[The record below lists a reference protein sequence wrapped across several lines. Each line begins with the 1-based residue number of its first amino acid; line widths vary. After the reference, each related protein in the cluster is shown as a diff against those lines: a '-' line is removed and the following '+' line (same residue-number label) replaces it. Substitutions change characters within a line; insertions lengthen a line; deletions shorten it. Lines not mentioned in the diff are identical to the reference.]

1 MVCEIISAKYN
12 RHTLRVLSYEGKSG
26 KLKIP
31 DEIVIQNTRYA
42 VEEIGKEAFSKNIKL
57 RKVYIG
63 KNVKKI
69 GSRAFSQCL
78 KLKTL
83 VLRGEKIEDLGYK
96 IFIGVNKKLKIKVP
110 KRKYTKYKKL
120 FRHELPS
127 QAKIVR

>member
-1 MVCEIISAKYN
+1 M
-12 RHTLRVLSYEGKSG
+12 
-26 KLKIP
+26 
-31 DEIVIQNTRYA
+31 
-42 VEEIGKEAFSKNIKL
+42 EAFSKNIKL